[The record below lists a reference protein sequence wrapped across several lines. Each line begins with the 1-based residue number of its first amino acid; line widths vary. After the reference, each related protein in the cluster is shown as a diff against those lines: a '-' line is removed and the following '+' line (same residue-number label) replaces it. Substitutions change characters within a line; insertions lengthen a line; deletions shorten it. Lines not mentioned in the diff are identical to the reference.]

1 MASQRMGVFALASA
15 CLAASL
21 AWNGVPAIASNS
33 QAAPATSTSGDET
46 IGSGTGTDG
55 ESAESST
62 PVPESSPSPS
72 PSPSLSPSPSPGSSP
87 ASTPESPGTPEDPES
102 SQASAESPSES
113 PSPTDSPLTSNDD
126 VDDYIVVVRNEAYID
141 SIKSKAEDLGGE
153 SDKELRGAVDGFTAA
168 LTPLDVNELRADPN
182 VRYIEPDALIE
193 LDSATFRTVKKTTT
207 NNLSSCD
214 DCSSP
219 SLSLGF
225 TLDWFG
231 TQYTNIF
238 INTNGGAV
246 LDDGLGSFRSYRNF
260 DLRTATR
267 PYILPLFTDLNP
279 AANGT
284 VEFGQGTISDGSPK
298 NVFWAEWVDVAEY
311 GNNSA
316 RQEFQMLIIEE
327 PDGATIEFRYV
338 DLTNAGS
345 TTNSVFEVG
354 FADPTDSNNTVRIP
368 DSNGDPS
375 ASELLSG
382 QFGGS
387 TGIWSYGVG
396 DSGSPSP
403 APTPTPTPTPIN
415 SIQPDPP
422 WGLDRIDQR
431 SLPLNSTFSPAGNG
445 SGVTVYVIDT
455 GINTTHTEYASRVVA
470 GYDFVDN
477 DSDPSDCDGHGTHVA
492 GTAVGSTYGV
502 AKAASVSGV
511 RVLNCYGNG
520 YTSDVVAGM
529 NWVRTNHSSGDAVV
543 NMSLGGGGSKSIDD
557 AVAALTS
564 ANITVVVAAGNS
576 NDDAQYYSPARAAT
590 AITVGSTTSTD
601 ARSSFSNYGST
612 VDIFAPG
619 SSILSAWYTSNTAS
633 NTLNGTSMASPHV
646 AGAAA
651 VYLGLNPGSTPAQ
664 VASALTSVS
673 TTDAVTSAGSGSPD
687 RLLYVADFSSG
698 GGSAGGGGGGGGAG
712 GGGGGSPS
720 GGGSS
725 GGDSSDDGDTGG
737 GGLNAVTKIV
747 PSAAGP
753 PGSQI
758 ALAGWGLETTRA
770 VTFNDVNA
778 SFSVVHGGHV
788 NVTVPD
794 LPPGTYVVHAVLAP
808 TVGRA
813 SFWDGFTV
821 HASATPSSDPSPQTP
836 VDVPVPDTPTSE
848 PEASAEFLSFSGKKS
863 ALSKAT
869 RSKLANLVKTYSGQE
884 VDAALIAYTNA
895 KSTKAADRRAKKR
908 ASKIQRYLAK
918 IGFDG
923 DVSASVVSAGS
934 KIQRRGAI
942 VYFAPKAAL
951 RDVDPDAVTS
961 LIVRTKKGKSPT
973 VDGQVRGSQ
982 YLPPG
987 LGSSLTVDRDLGLR
1001 MYRVTFVEPVSAATA
1016 QRVSSALARD
1026 PGIAFSE
1033 IDALV
1038 STMTTASSSSIKG

>member
-1 MASQRMGVFALASA
+1 MASRRMGAVALAAA

-21 AWNGVPAIASNS
+21 AWSGVPAIASNS
-33 QAAPATSTSGDET
+33 QAAPATTTTADET
-46 IGSGTGTDG
+46 LDDEAGTDG
-55 ESAESST
+55 DGAESST

-87 ASTPESPGTPEDPES
+87 DSTPESPDASEDPETS
-102 SQASAESPSES
+102 ETSAESPSES
-113 PSPTDSPLTSNDD
+113 PSPTNSPLTSNDD
-126 VDDYIVVVRNEAYID
+126 VDDYIVVVRNAAYID

-193 LDSATFRTVKKTTT
+193 LHSATFRTVTKTTT
-207 NNLSSCD
+207 SNLSSCD

-238 INTNGGAV
+238 VNTNGGAV

-284 VEFGQGTISDGSPK
+284 VEFGRGTISDGSTK
-298 NVFWAEWVDVAEY
+298 NVFWAEWIDVAEY

-327 PDGATIEFRYV
+327 SDGATIEFRYV

-354 FADPTDSNNTVRIP
+354 YADPTDSNNTVRVP

-382 QFGGS
+382 KSGGS
-387 TGIWSYGVG
+387 TGVWSYSVA

-415 SIQPDPP
+415 TIQPNPP

-431 SLPLNSTFSPAGNG
+431 SLPLDNGFAAAGNG

-455 GINTTHTEYASRVVA
+455 GIRTTHTEYASRVVA

-477 DSDPSDCDGHGTHVA
+477 DSNPSDCDGHGTHVA

-502 AKAASVSGV
+502 AKSANVSGV
-511 RVLNCYGNG
+511 RVLNCYGSG

-576 NDDAQYYSPARAAT
+576 NDDAQYYSPARAST

-633 NTLNGTSMASPHV
+633 NTLSGTSMASPHV

-651 VYLGLNPGSTPAQ
+651 VYLGLNTGSTPAQ
-664 VASALTSVS
+664 VAAALTSVS
-673 TTDAVTSAGSGSPD
+673 TTDAVTSPGSGSPD
-687 RLLYVADFSSG
+687 RLLYVADFSNG
-698 GGSAGGGGGGGGAG
+698 GGSANEGSGGGGGGSGGGGSGGGGSGGGGGGGSGGTPVPEPAPEPTPEPTPEPIASVPSPVPVEPVDIPNPESATGDQVNAITPDQIAIIPPETFGQLPSEALAALQPEQAAALTAAQVSTIKPKSAG
-712 GGGGGSPS
+712 GLQP
-720 GGGSS
+720 
-725 GGDSSDDGDTGG
+725 
-737 GGLNAVTKIV
+737 
-747 PSAAGP
+747 
-753 PGSQI
+753 
-758 ALAGWGLETTRA
+758 ETI
-770 VTFNDVNA
+770 
-778 SFSVVHGGHV
+778 
-788 NVTVPD
+788 
-794 LPPGTYVVHAVLAP
+794 
-808 TVGRA
+808 
-813 SFWDGFTV
+813 
-821 HASATPSSDPSPQTP
+821 
-836 VDVPVPDTPTSE
+836 
-848 PEASAEFLSFSGKKS
+848 
-863 ALSKAT
+863 
-869 RSKLANLVKTYSGQE
+869 
-884 VDAALIAYTNA
+884 AAL
-895 KSTKAADRRAKKR
+895 KPEH
-908 ASKIQRYLAK
+908 
-918 IGFDG
+918 
-923 DVSASVVSAGS
+923 V
-934 KIQRRGAI
+934 
-942 VYFAPKAAL
+942 AAL
-951 RDVDPDAVTS
+951 RPASVARLQPAAIAAMSGEQVSALRPASVRRLVPAQLRRLAPSHVAALQPEHIRAMKPKQFRKLKPAAIAALNPDHIQS
-961 LIVRTKKGKSPT
+961 LAKADLRGLRLRHIRALTGEQLAQMTPRQLRGLKPK
-973 VDGQVRGSQ
+973 QVRALTPEQLSDLTASQ
-982 YLPPG
+982 
-987 LGSSLTVDRDLGLR
+987 RR
-1001 MYRVTFVEPVSAATA
+1001 
-1016 QRVSSALARD
+1016 ALAAR
-1026 PGIAFSE
+1026 A
-1033 IDALV
+1033 
-1038 STMTTASSSSIKG
+1038 

>member
-1 MASQRMGVFALASA
+1 
-15 CLAASL
+15 
-21 AWNGVPAIASNS
+21 
-33 QAAPATSTSGDET
+33 
-46 IGSGTGTDG
+46 
-55 ESAESST
+55 
-62 PVPESSPSPS
+62 
-72 PSPSLSPSPSPGSSP
+72 
-87 ASTPESPGTPEDPES
+87 
-102 SQASAESPSES
+102 
-113 PSPTDSPLTSNDD
+113 
-126 VDDYIVVVRNEAYID
+126 
-141 SIKSKAEDLGGE
+141 
-153 SDKELRGAVDGFTAA
+153 
-168 LTPLDVNELRADPN
+168 
-182 VRYIEPDALIE
+182 
-193 LDSATFRTVKKTTT
+193 
-207 NNLSSCD
+207 
-214 DCSSP
+214 
-219 SLSLGF
+219 
-225 TLDWFG
+225 
-231 TQYTNIF
+231 
-238 INTNGGAV
+238 
-246 LDDGLGSFRSYRNF
+246 
-260 DLRTATR
+260 
-267 PYILPLFTDLNP
+267 
-279 AANGT
+279 
-284 VEFGQGTISDGSPK
+284 
-298 NVFWAEWVDVAEY
+298 
-311 GNNSA
+311 
-316 RQEFQMLIIEE
+316 MLIIEE

-415 SIQPDPP
+415 TIQPDPP

-431 SLPLNSTFSPAGNG
+431 SLPLDSTFTPAGNG

-687 RLLYVADFSSG
+687 RLLYVADFS
-698 GGSAGGGGGGGGAG
+698 
-712 GGGGGSPS
+712 
-720 GGGSS
+720 
-725 GGDSSDDGDTGG
+725 
-737 GGLNAVTKIV
+737 
-747 PSAAGP
+747 
-753 PGSQI
+753 
-758 ALAGWGLETTRA
+758 
-770 VTFNDVNA
+770 
-778 SFSVVHGGHV
+778 
-788 NVTVPD
+788 
-794 LPPGTYVVHAVLAP
+794 
-808 TVGRA
+808 
-813 SFWDGFTV
+813 
-821 HASATPSSDPSPQTP
+821 
-836 VDVPVPDTPTSE
+836 
-848 PEASAEFLSFSGKKS
+848 
-863 ALSKAT
+863 
-869 RSKLANLVKTYSGQE
+869 
-884 VDAALIAYTNA
+884 
-895 KSTKAADRRAKKR
+895 
-908 ASKIQRYLAK
+908 
-918 IGFDG
+918 
-923 DVSASVVSAGS
+923 
-934 KIQRRGAI
+934 
-942 VYFAPKAAL
+942 
-951 RDVDPDAVTS
+951 
-961 LIVRTKKGKSPT
+961 
-973 VDGQVRGSQ
+973 
-982 YLPPG
+982 
-987 LGSSLTVDRDLGLR
+987 
-1001 MYRVTFVEPVSAATA
+1001 
-1016 QRVSSALARD
+1016 
-1026 PGIAFSE
+1026 
-1033 IDALV
+1033 
-1038 STMTTASSSSIKG
+1038 

>member
-1 MASQRMGVFALASA
+1 MRRPRAVAALTALASVSL
-15 CLAASL
+15 LASSL
-21 AWNGVPAIASNS
+21 WS
-33 QAAPATSTSGDET
+33 APIVGALDQPTGQPTSVSTQTPTPEPSAT
-46 IGSGTGTDG
+46 
-55 ESAESST
+55 
-62 PVPESSPSPS
+62 PSPELS
-72 PSPSLSPSPSPGSSP
+72 PAPSPAPSPSLTPSPGDSGSISPDAPDSSP
-87 ASTPESPGTPEDPES
+87 TESPEPSSTTSPLES
-102 SQASAESPSES
+102 ANPTA
-113 PSPTDSPLTSNDD
+113 SPTETTSAQADEG
-126 VDDYIVVVRNEAYID
+126 VADDYIVVVRNGAYID
-141 SIKSKAEDLGGE
+141 SIKEKAQSIGGQT
-153 SDKELRGAVDGFTAA
+153 DKELRGAVDGFTA
-168 LTPLDVNELRADPN
+168 ELSEEEVDQLEADPD
-182 VRYIEPDALIE
+182 VRYIEPDSLID
-193 LDSATFRTVKKTTT
+193 LYSATFRPVTKTTT
-207 NNLSSCD
+207 SNLSSCD

-219 SLSLGF
+219 SMSLGF

-246 LDDGLGSFRSYRNF
+246 LDDGLGSFSRYRSL
-260 DLRTATR
+260 DIRTATR

-284 VEFGQGTISDGSPK
+284 VEFGRGTISDGATK

-327 PDGATIEFRYV
+327 SGGATIEFRYV

-382 QFGGS
+382 KSGGS
-387 TGIWSYGVG
+387 TGVWPYSIA

-431 SLPLNSTFSPAGNG
+431 SLPLNNTYSAAGSG
-445 SGVTVYVIDT
+445 SGVTVYIIDT
-455 GINTTHTEYASRVVA
+455 GIRTTHDEYSSRVVA

-511 RVLNCYGNG
+511 RVLNCSGSG

-557 AVAALTS
+557 AVAALT
-564 ANITVVVAAGNS
+564 AAGITVVVAAGNS
-576 NDDAQYYSPARAAT
+576 NDDAQYYSPARAPT

-612 VDIFAPG
+612 LDIFAPG
-619 SSILSAWYTSNTAS
+619 SSVLSAWYTSNTAS
-633 NTLNGTSMASPHV
+633 NTISGTSMASPHV

-698 GGSAGGGGGGGGAG
+698 GGSAGGGGGGDAG
-712 GGGGGSPS
+712 GGGGG
-720 GGGSS
+720 
-725 GGDSSDDGDTGG
+725 GG
-737 GGLNAVTKIV
+737 GGGDAGGGGDTPVVEPEPAPKPIAAAPTPVPIV
-747 PSAAGP
+747 PVDIPNPELATGDQINAITPDQMAIIP
-753 PGSQI
+753 PEVFGQLPSE
-758 ALAGWGLETTRA
+758 ALAGLKPEQ
-770 VTFNDVNA
+770 
-778 SFSVVHGGHV
+778 
-788 NVTVPD
+788 
-794 LPPGTYVVHAVLAP
+794 
-808 TVGRA
+808 
-813 SFWDGFTV
+813 
-821 HASATPSSDPSPQTP
+821 ASALTVAQVSTIKPKNARGLR
-836 VDVPVPDTPTSE
+836 
-848 PEASAEFLSFSGKKS
+848 PE
-863 ALSKAT
+863 T
-869 RSKLANLVKTYSGQE
+869 I
-884 VDAALIAYTNA
+884 AAL
-895 KSTKAADRRAKKR
+895 KPEH
-908 ASKIQRYLAK
+908 
-918 IGFDG
+918 
-923 DVSASVVSAGS
+923 V
-934 KIQRRGAI
+934 
-942 VYFAPKAAL
+942 AAL
-951 RDVDPDAVTS
+951 RPASVARLQPAAIAAMSAEQVSALRPASVRRLVPAQLRRLAPSHVAALQPEQIRAMKPKQFRKLKPTAISALNPDHIQS
-961 LIVRTKKGKSPT
+961 LAKADLRELRLRHIRALTGEQLAQMALRQLGSLKSK
-973 VDGQVRGSQ
+973 QVRALTPQQLSELTTVQ
-982 YLPPG
+982 RRA
-987 LGSSLTVDRDLGLR
+987 LGF
-1001 MYRVTFVEPVSAATA
+1001 RV
-1016 QRVSSALARD
+1016 
-1026 PGIAFSE
+1026 
-1033 IDALV
+1033 
-1038 STMTTASSSSIKG
+1038 

>member
-1 MASQRMGVFALASA
+1 MASRRMGVVTLASA
-15 CLAASL
+15 CLTASL
-21 AWNGVPAIASNS
+21 AWSGVPAIASS
-33 QAAPATSTSGDET
+33 SPAAPDTSTSGDET
-46 IGSGTGTDG
+46 LGVGAGTDG
-55 ESAESST
+55 ETAQSST

-87 ASTPESPGTPEDPES
+87 ASTP
-102 SQASAESPSES
+102 ESPSES

-168 LTPLDVNELRADPN
+168 LTPLDVNELRSDPN

-193 LDSATFRTVKKTTT
+193 LDSATFRTVTKTTT
-207 NNLSSCD
+207 SNLSSCD

-219 SLSLGF
+219 SLPLGF

-238 INTNGGAV
+238 VNTNGGAV
-246 LDDGLGSFRSYRNF
+246 LDDGRGSFRSYRNF

-284 VEFGQGTISDGSPK
+284 VEFGRGTISDGSIK
-298 NVFWAEWVDVAEY
+298 NVFWAEWIDVAEY
-311 GNNSA
+311 GNNAA

-327 PDGATIEFRYV
+327 SDGATIEFRYV

-382 QFGGS
+382 KSGGS
-387 TGIWSYGVG
+387 TGLWSYSVA

-415 SIQPDPP
+415 TIQPDAP

-431 SLPLNSTFSPAGNG
+431 SLPLDSTFTPAGDG

-455 GINTTHTEYASRVVA
+455 GIRTTHTEYASRVVA

-651 VYLGLNPGSTPAQ
+651 VYLGLNTGSTPAQ

-698 GGSAGGGGGGGGAG
+698 GGSAGGGGGGGSGGGGGAG
-712 GGGGGSPS
+712 GGGGGGSS

-725 GGDSSDDGDTGG
+725 DDGDAGG
-737 GGLNAVTKIV
+737 GGLNAVTTIV
-747 PSAAGP
+747 PSAFGP

-770 VTFNDVNA
+770 VTFNDVDA
-778 SFSVVHGGHV
+778 SFSVVHAGHV

-821 HASATPSSDPSPQTP
+821 HASAAPSSDPSPQTP
-836 VDVPVPDTPTSE
+836 VDVPATDTPTSE
-848 PEASAEFLSFSGKKS
+848 PETSAEFLNFSGKKS

-869 RSKLANLVKTYSGQE
+869 RSKLAKLAKTYSGQE
-884 VDAALIAYTNA
+884 VGAAIIAYTNA

-908 ASKIQRYLAK
+908 ASNIQRYLAK
-918 IGFDG
+918 IGFGG
-923 DVSASVVSAGS
+923 DVSASMVSAGS

-942 VYFAPKAAL
+942 VYFAPKTAMRVA
-951 RDVDPDAVTS
+951 DPDTVTS
-961 LIVRTKKGKSPT
+961 LIVRTKRGKSPT
-973 VDGQVRGSQ
+973 VNGQVRGSQ

-1001 MYRVTFVEPVSAATA
+1001 MYRVTFDEPVSAATA

-1026 PGIAFSE
+1026 PAIAFSE
-1033 IDALV
+1033 LDALV

>member
-1 MASQRMGVFALASA
+1 MASRRMGAVALASA
-15 CLAASL
+15 CLAGSL
-21 AWNGVPAIASNS
+21 AWSGVPAIASNS
-33 QAAPATSTSGDET
+33 QAAPATTTTANETPGDEA
-46 IGSGTGTDG
+46 GTDG
-55 ESAESST
+55 DGAESST

-72 PSPSLSPSPSPGSSP
+72 PSPSLSPSPSPGSSH
-87 ASTPESPGTPEDPES
+87 ASTPESPDASEDPETS
-102 SQASAESPSES
+102 ETSAESPSES
-113 PSPTDSPLTSNDD
+113 PSPTDSPPTSNDD
-126 VDDYIVVVRNEAYID
+126 VGDYIVVVRNAAYID

-193 LDSATFRTVKKTTT
+193 LHSATFRTVTKTTT
-207 NNLSSCD
+207 SNLSSCD

-238 INTNGGAV
+238 VNTNGGAV

-284 VEFGQGTISDGSPK
+284 VEFGRGTISDGSTK
-298 NVFWAEWVDVAEY
+298 NVFWAEWIDVAEY

-327 PDGATIEFRYV
+327 SDGATIEFRYV

-354 FADPTDSNNTVRIP
+354 FADPTDSNNTVRVP

-382 QFGGS
+382 KSGGS
-387 TGIWSYGVG
+387 TGVWSYSVA

-415 SIQPDPP
+415 TVQPSPP
-422 WGLDRIDQR
+422 WGLDRVDQR
-431 SLPLNSTFSPAGNG
+431 SLPLDSGFAAAGNG

-455 GINTTHTEYASRVVA
+455 GIRTTHTEYASRVVA

-477 DSDPSDCDGHGTHVA
+477 DSNPSDCDGHGTHVA

-502 AKAASVSGV
+502 AKSANVSGV
-511 RVLNCYGNG
+511 RVLNCYGSG

-576 NDDAQYYSPARAAT
+576 NDDAQYYSPARAST

-633 NTLNGTSMASPHV
+633 NTLSGTSMASPHV

-651 VYLGLNPGSTPAQ
+651 VYLGLNTGSTPAQ
-664 VASALTSVS
+664 VAAALTSVS
-673 TTDAVTSAGSGSPD
+673 TTDAVTSPGSGSPD

-698 GGSAGGGGGGGGAG
+698 GGSAGGGGGSG
-712 GGGGGSPS
+712 GGGGGSGGG
-720 GGGSS
+720 GGGS
-725 GGDSSDDGDTGG
+725 DGG
-737 GGLNAVTKIV
+737 GGGGSAPVPEPAPEPTPEPTPEPIASV
-747 PSAAGP
+747 PS
-753 PGSQI
+753 
-758 ALAGWGLETTRA
+758 
-770 VTFNDVNA
+770 
-778 SFSVVHGGHV
+778 
-788 NVTVPD
+788 
-794 LPPGTYVVHAVLAP
+794 
-808 TVGRA
+808 
-813 SFWDGFTV
+813 
-821 HASATPSSDPSPQTP
+821 
-836 VDVPVPDTPTSE
+836 PVP
-848 PEASAEFLSFSGKKS
+848 
-863 ALSKAT
+863 
-869 RSKLANLVKTYSGQE
+869 
-884 VDAALIAYTNA
+884 
-895 KSTKAADRRAKKR
+895 
-908 ASKIQRYLAK
+908 
-918 IGFDG
+918 
-923 DVSASVVSAGS
+923 
-934 KIQRRGAI
+934 
-942 VYFAPKAAL
+942 
-951 RDVDPDAVTS
+951 
-961 LIVRTKKGKSPT
+961 
-973 VDGQVRGSQ
+973 
-982 YLPPG
+982 
-987 LGSSLTVDRDLGLR
+987 
-1001 MYRVTFVEPVSAATA
+1001 VEPVDIPNPESATGDQVNAITPDQMAIIPPETFGQLPSEALAALQPEQAAALTVA
-1016 QRVSSALARD
+1016 QVSQIKPENARGLRPEAIAAMTGEQVRALLPGSLARLAPAAIAAMTGEQMSALRPASVRRLVPAQLRRLAPSHVAALQPEHIRALKPKQFRKLKPAAIAALNPEHIQSLAKAD
-1026 PGIAFSE
+1026 LRGLRLRHIRALTGEQLAQMVLRQLRSLKPKQVRALTPEQLGELTAPQRRALGIRA
-1033 IDALV
+1033 
-1038 STMTTASSSSIKG
+1038 

>member
-1 MASQRMGVFALASA
+1 
-15 CLAASL
+15 
-21 AWNGVPAIASNS
+21 
-33 QAAPATSTSGDET
+33 
-46 IGSGTGTDG
+46 
-55 ESAESST
+55 
-62 PVPESSPSPS
+62 
-72 PSPSLSPSPSPGSSP
+72 
-87 ASTPESPGTPEDPES
+87 
-102 SQASAESPSES
+102 
-113 PSPTDSPLTSNDD
+113 
-126 VDDYIVVVRNEAYID
+126 
-141 SIKSKAEDLGGE
+141 
-153 SDKELRGAVDGFTAA
+153 
-168 LTPLDVNELRADPN
+168 
-182 VRYIEPDALIE
+182 
-193 LDSATFRTVKKTTT
+193 
-207 NNLSSCD
+207 
-214 DCSSP
+214 
-219 SLSLGF
+219 LSLGF

-238 INTNGGAV
+238 VNANGGAV

-284 VEFGQGTISDGSPK
+284 VEFGRGTISDGSTK
-298 NVFWAEWVDVAEY
+298 NVFWAEWIDVAEY

-316 RQEFQMLIIEE
+316 RQEFQMLIIEQS
-327 PDGATIEFRYV
+327 DGATIEFRYV

-382 QFGGS
+382 KSGGS
-387 TGIWSYGVG
+387 TGVWSYSVA

-415 SIQPDPP
+415 TIQPDPP

-431 SLPLNSTFSPAGNG
+431 SLPLDSTFTPAGTG

-455 GINTTHTEYASRVVA
+455 GIRTTHTEYASRVVA

-492 GTAVGSTYGV
+492 GTAVGSTYGA

-511 RVLNCYGNG
+511 RVLNCSGNG

-576 NDDAQYYSPARAAT
+576 NDDAQYYSPARAPT

-619 SSILSAWYTSNTAS
+619 SSVLSAWHTSNTAS

-651 VYLGLNPGSTPAQ
+651 VYLGLNTGATPAQ

-698 GGSAGGGGGGGGAG
+698 GGSAGGGGGAGGAGGGSGGGGGAGGAGGGSGGGGGAG
-712 GGGGGSPS
+712 GGSGGGGGAGGGS
-720 GGGSS
+720 
-725 GGDSSDDGDTGG
+725 GG
-737 GGLNAVTKIV
+737 GGGGGAPVVEPEPVPKPIAAAPTPGPVTPVV
-747 PSAAGP
+747 PVDIP
-753 PGSQI
+753 NPGSATGDQI
-758 ALAGWGLETTRA
+758 NAITPDQVAVIPPEVFGQLPSEALAGLKPEQASALTAAQVSTIKPKNARGLQPETIAALKPEHITALRP
-770 VTFNDVNA
+770 A
-778 SFSVVHGGHV
+778 SVARLQPAAIAALSGEQVSALRPASVRRL
-788 NVTVPD
+788 VPAQ
-794 LPPGTYVVHAVLAP
+794 LRRLAP
-808 TVGRA
+808 SHT
-813 SFWDGFTV
+813 
-821 HASATPSSDPSPQTP
+821 
-836 VDVPVPDTPTSE
+836 
-848 PEASAEFLSFSGKKS
+848 S
-863 ALSKAT
+863 ALQPEHIRAMKPKQFQ
-869 RSKLANLVKTYSGQE
+869 KLKPAAI
-884 VDAALIAYTNA
+884 AALNPDHIQSLA
-895 KSTKAADRRAKKR
+895 KADLRGLRLRHIRALTEEQLAQMALRQLRSLKPKQVRALSPEQLSELTASQRRALGVR
-908 ASKIQRYLAK
+908 A
-918 IGFDG
+918 
-923 DVSASVVSAGS
+923 
-934 KIQRRGAI
+934 
-942 VYFAPKAAL
+942 
-951 RDVDPDAVTS
+951 
-961 LIVRTKKGKSPT
+961 
-973 VDGQVRGSQ
+973 
-982 YLPPG
+982 
-987 LGSSLTVDRDLGLR
+987 
-1001 MYRVTFVEPVSAATA
+1001 
-1016 QRVSSALARD
+1016 
-1026 PGIAFSE
+1026 
-1033 IDALV
+1033 
-1038 STMTTASSSSIKG
+1038 

>member
-1 MASQRMGVFALASA
+1 MASRRMGAVALASA
-15 CLAASL
+15 CLAGSL
-21 AWNGVPAIASNS
+21 ALSDVPAIATSS
-33 QAAPATSTSGDET
+33 QAAPATSATADETLGDEA
-46 IGSGTGTDG
+46 GTDG
-55 ESAESST
+55 DGADSST
-62 PVPESSPSPS
+62 PAPQSSPSPS

-87 ASTPESPGTPEDPES
+87 GSSPESPDATED
-102 SQASAESPSES
+102 AETSETSDDSPSES
-113 PSPTDSPLTSNDD
+113 PSPTDSPPTSDD
-126 VDDYIVVVRNEAYID
+126 VDDYIVVVRNAAYID

-193 LDSATFRTVKKTTT
+193 LHSATFRTVTKTTT
-207 NNLSSCD
+207 SNLSSCD

-238 INTNGGAV
+238 VNANGGAV

-284 VEFGQGTISDGSPK
+284 VEFGRGTISDGSTK
-298 NVFWAEWVDVAEY
+298 NVFWAEWIDVAEY

-316 RQEFQMLIIEE
+316 RQEFQMLIIEQS
-327 PDGATIEFRYV
+327 DGATIEFRYV

-382 QFGGS
+382 KSGGS
-387 TGIWSYGVG
+387 TGVWSYSVA

-415 SIQPDPP
+415 NIQPDPP

-431 SLPLNSTFSPAGNG
+431 SLPLDSTFTPAGTG

-455 GINTTHTEYASRVVA
+455 GIRTTHTEYASRVVA

-492 GTAVGSTYGV
+492 GTAVGSTYGA

-511 RVLNCYGNG
+511 RVLNCSGNG

-576 NDDAQYYSPARAAT
+576 NDDAQYYSPARAPT

-619 SSILSAWYTSNTAS
+619 SSVLSAWHTSNTAS

-651 VYLGLNPGSTPAQ
+651 VYLGLNTGATPAQ

-698 GGSAGGGGGGGGAG
+698 GGSAGGGGGAGGAGGGSGGGGGAG
-712 GGGGGSPS
+712 GGS
-720 GGGSS
+720 GGG
-725 GGDSSDDGDTGG
+725 GGAGG
-737 GGLNAVTKIV
+737 GAPVVEPEPVPKPIAAAPTPGPVTPVV
-747 PSAAGP
+747 PVDIP
-753 PGSQI
+753 NPGSATGDQI
-758 ALAGWGLETTRA
+758 NAITPDQVAVIPPEVFGQLPSEALAGLKPEQASALTAAQVSTIKPKNARGLQPETIAALKPEHITALRP
-770 VTFNDVNA
+770 A
-778 SFSVVHGGHV
+778 SVARLQPAAIAALSGEQVSALRPASVRRL
-788 NVTVPD
+788 VPAQ
-794 LPPGTYVVHAVLAP
+794 LRRLAP
-808 TVGRA
+808 SHT
-813 SFWDGFTV
+813 
-821 HASATPSSDPSPQTP
+821 
-836 VDVPVPDTPTSE
+836 
-848 PEASAEFLSFSGKKS
+848 S
-863 ALSKAT
+863 ALQPEHIRAMKPKQFQ
-869 RSKLANLVKTYSGQE
+869 KLKPAAI
-884 VDAALIAYTNA
+884 AALNPDHIQSLA
-895 KSTKAADRRAKKR
+895 KADLRGLRLRHIRALTEEQLAQMALGQLRSLKPKQVRALSPEQLSELTASQRRALGVR
-908 ASKIQRYLAK
+908 A
-918 IGFDG
+918 
-923 DVSASVVSAGS
+923 
-934 KIQRRGAI
+934 
-942 VYFAPKAAL
+942 
-951 RDVDPDAVTS
+951 
-961 LIVRTKKGKSPT
+961 
-973 VDGQVRGSQ
+973 
-982 YLPPG
+982 
-987 LGSSLTVDRDLGLR
+987 
-1001 MYRVTFVEPVSAATA
+1001 
-1016 QRVSSALARD
+1016 
-1026 PGIAFSE
+1026 
-1033 IDALV
+1033 
-1038 STMTTASSSSIKG
+1038 

>member
-1 MASQRMGVFALASA
+1 
-15 CLAASL
+15 
-21 AWNGVPAIASNS
+21 
-33 QAAPATSTSGDET
+33 
-46 IGSGTGTDG
+46 
-55 ESAESST
+55 
-62 PVPESSPSPS
+62 
-72 PSPSLSPSPSPGSSP
+72 
-87 ASTPESPGTPEDPES
+87 
-102 SQASAESPSES
+102 
-113 PSPTDSPLTSNDD
+113 
-126 VDDYIVVVRNEAYID
+126 VRNAAYID

-168 LTPLDVNELRADPN
+168 LTPLDVNELRSDPN

-193 LDSATFRTVKKTTT
+193 LDSATFRTVTKTTT
-207 NNLSSCD
+207 SNLSSCD

-238 INTNGGAV
+238 VNTNGGAV

-279 AANGT
+279 SANGT
-284 VEFGQGTISDGSPK
+284 VEFGRGTISDGSTK
-298 NVFWAEWVDVAEY
+298 NVFWAEWIDVAEY

-327 PDGATIEFRYV
+327 SDGATIEFRYV

-382 QFGGS
+382 KSGGS
-387 TGIWSYGVG
+387 TGIWSYSVA

-415 SIQPDPP
+415 TIQPNPP

-431 SLPLNSTFSPAGNG
+431 SLPLDSSFTPAGNG
-445 SGVTVYVIDT
+445 AGVTVYVIDT
-455 GINTTHTEYASRVVA
+455 GIRTTHTEYASRVVA

-576 NDDAQYYSPARAAT
+576 NDDAQYYSPARAST

-698 GGSAGGGGGGGGAG
+698 GGSAGGGGGGDAG
-712 GGGGGSPS
+712 GGGGG
-720 GGGSS
+720 
-725 GGDSSDDGDTGG
+725 GG
-737 GGLNAVTKIV
+737 GGGDAGGGGGGGGGDTPVVEPEPAPTPIVAAPTPVPVVPVEIPNPESATGDQINAITPDQMAIIPPEVFGQL
-747 PSAAGP
+747 PSE
-753 PGSQI
+753 
-758 ALAGWGLETTRA
+758 ALAGLKPEQ
-770 VTFNDVNA
+770 
-778 SFSVVHGGHV
+778 
-788 NVTVPD
+788 
-794 LPPGTYVVHAVLAP
+794 
-808 TVGRA
+808 
-813 SFWDGFTV
+813 
-821 HASATPSSDPSPQTP
+821 ASALTAAQVSTIKPKNARGLQ
-836 VDVPVPDTPTSE
+836 
-848 PEASAEFLSFSGKKS
+848 PE
-863 ALSKAT
+863 T
-869 RSKLANLVKTYSGQE
+869 I
-884 VDAALIAYTNA
+884 AAL
-895 KSTKAADRRAKKR
+895 KPEH
-908 ASKIQRYLAK
+908 
-918 IGFDG
+918 
-923 DVSASVVSAGS
+923 V
-934 KIQRRGAI
+934 
-942 VYFAPKAAL
+942 AAL
-951 RDVDPDAVTS
+951 RPASVARLQPAAIAAMSGEQVSALRPASVRRLVPAQLRRLAPSHVAALQPEHIRAMKPKQFRKLKPAAIAALNPDHIQS
-961 LIVRTKKGKSPT
+961 LAKADLRGLRLRHIRALTGEQLAQMATRQLRGLKPK
-973 VDGQVRGSQ
+973 QVRALTPQQLSELTAPQ
-982 YLPPG
+982 RRA
-987 LGSSLTVDRDLGLR
+987 LGVR
-1001 MYRVTFVEPVSAATA
+1001 A
-1016 QRVSSALARD
+1016 
-1026 PGIAFSE
+1026 
-1033 IDALV
+1033 
-1038 STMTTASSSSIKG
+1038 

>member
-1 MASQRMGVFALASA
+1 MASRRMGAVALASA
-15 CLAASL
+15 CLAGSL
-21 AWNGVPAIASNS
+21 ALSDVPAIATSS
-33 QAAPATSTSGDET
+33 QAAPATSATADETLGDEA
-46 IGSGTGTDG
+46 GTDG
-55 ESAESST
+55 DGADSST
-62 PVPESSPSPS
+62 PAPQSSPSPS

-87 ASTPESPGTPEDPES
+87 GSSPESPDATED
-102 SQASAESPSES
+102 AETSETSDDSPSES
-113 PSPTDSPLTSNDD
+113 PSPTDSPPTSDD
-126 VDDYIVVVRNEAYID
+126 VDDYIVVVRNAAYID

-193 LDSATFRTVKKTTT
+193 LHSATFRTVTKTTT
-207 NNLSSCD
+207 SNLSSCD

-238 INTNGGAV
+238 VNANGGAV

-284 VEFGQGTISDGSPK
+284 VEFGRGTISDGSTK
-298 NVFWAEWVDVAEY
+298 NVFWAEWIDVAEY

-316 RQEFQMLIIEE
+316 RQEFQMLIIEQS
-327 PDGATIEFRYV
+327 DGATIEFRYV

-382 QFGGS
+382 KSGGS
-387 TGIWSYGVG
+387 TGVWSYSVA

-415 SIQPDPP
+415 TIQPDPP

-431 SLPLNSTFSPAGNG
+431 SLPLDSTFTPAGTG

-455 GINTTHTEYASRVVA
+455 GIRTTHTEYASRVVA

-492 GTAVGSTYGV
+492 GTAVGSTYGA

-511 RVLNCYGNG
+511 RVLNCSGNG

-576 NDDAQYYSPARAAT
+576 NDDAQYYSPARAPT

-619 SSILSAWYTSNTAS
+619 SSVLSAWHTSNTAS

-651 VYLGLNPGSTPAQ
+651 VYLGLNTGATPAQ

-698 GGSAGGGGGGGGAG
+698 GGSAGGGGGAGGAGGGSGGGGGAG
-712 GGGGGSPS
+712 GGS
-720 GGGSS
+720 GGG
-725 GGDSSDDGDTGG
+725 GG
-737 GGLNAVTKIV
+737 GAPVVEPEPVPKPIAAAPTPGPVTPVV
-747 PSAAGP
+747 PVDIP
-753 PGSQI
+753 NPGSATGDQI
-758 ALAGWGLETTRA
+758 NAITPDQVAVIPPEVFGQLPSEALAGLKPEQASALTAAQVSTIKPKNARGLQPETIAALKPEHITALRP
-770 VTFNDVNA
+770 A
-778 SFSVVHGGHV
+778 SVARLQPAAIAALSGEQVSALRPASVRRL
-788 NVTVPD
+788 VPAQ
-794 LPPGTYVVHAVLAP
+794 LRRLAP
-808 TVGRA
+808 SHT
-813 SFWDGFTV
+813 
-821 HASATPSSDPSPQTP
+821 
-836 VDVPVPDTPTSE
+836 
-848 PEASAEFLSFSGKKS
+848 S
-863 ALSKAT
+863 ALQPEHIRAMKPKQFQ
-869 RSKLANLVKTYSGQE
+869 KLKPAAI
-884 VDAALIAYTNA
+884 AALNPDHIQSLA
-895 KSTKAADRRAKKR
+895 KADLRGLRLRHIRALTEEQLAQMALRQLRSLKPKQVRALSPEQLSELTASQRRALGVR
-908 ASKIQRYLAK
+908 A
-918 IGFDG
+918 
-923 DVSASVVSAGS
+923 
-934 KIQRRGAI
+934 
-942 VYFAPKAAL
+942 
-951 RDVDPDAVTS
+951 
-961 LIVRTKKGKSPT
+961 
-973 VDGQVRGSQ
+973 
-982 YLPPG
+982 
-987 LGSSLTVDRDLGLR
+987 
-1001 MYRVTFVEPVSAATA
+1001 
-1016 QRVSSALARD
+1016 
-1026 PGIAFSE
+1026 
-1033 IDALV
+1033 
-1038 STMTTASSSSIKG
+1038 

>member
-1 MASQRMGVFALASA
+1 MASRRMGAVALASA
-15 CLAASL
+15 CLAGSL
-21 AWNGVPAIASNS
+21 ALSDVPAIATSS
-33 QAAPATSTSGDET
+33 QAAPATSATADETLGDEA
-46 IGSGTGTDG
+46 GTDG
-55 ESAESST
+55 DGADSST
-62 PVPESSPSPS
+62 PAPQSSPSPS

-87 ASTPESPGTPEDPES
+87 GSSPESPDATED
-102 SQASAESPSES
+102 AETSETSDDSPSES
-113 PSPTDSPLTSNDD
+113 PSPTDSPPTSDD
-126 VDDYIVVVRNEAYID
+126 VDDYIVVVRNAAYID

-193 LDSATFRTVKKTTT
+193 LHSATFRTVTKTTT
-207 NNLSSCD
+207 SNLSSCD

-238 INTNGGAV
+238 VNANGGAV

-284 VEFGQGTISDGSPK
+284 VEFGRGTISDGSTK
-298 NVFWAEWVDVAEY
+298 NVFWAEWIDIAEY

-316 RQEFQMLIIEE
+316 RQEFQMLIIEQS
-327 PDGATIEFRYV
+327 DGATIEFRYV

-382 QFGGS
+382 KSGGS
-387 TGIWSYGVG
+387 TGVWSYSVA

-415 SIQPDPP
+415 TIQPDPP

-431 SLPLNSTFSPAGNG
+431 SLPLDSTFTPAGTG

-455 GINTTHTEYASRVVA
+455 GIRTTHTEYASRVVA

-492 GTAVGSTYGV
+492 GTAVGSTYGA

-511 RVLNCYGNG
+511 RVLNCSGNG

-564 ANITVVVAAGNS
+564 AGITVVVAAGNS
-576 NDDAQYYSPARAAT
+576 NDDAQYYSPARAPT

-619 SSILSAWYTSNTAS
+619 SSVLSAWHTSNTAS

-651 VYLGLNPGSTPAQ
+651 VYLGLNTGATPAQ

-698 GGSAGGGGGGGGAG
+698 GGSAGGGGGAGGAGGGSGGGGGAG
-712 GGGGGSPS
+712 GGAPVVEPEPVPKPIAAAPTPGP
-720 GGGSS
+720 
-725 GGDSSDDGDTGG
+725 
-737 GGLNAVTKIV
+737 VTPVV
-747 PSAAGP
+747 PVDIP
-753 PGSQI
+753 NPGSATGDQI
-758 ALAGWGLETTRA
+758 NAITPDQVAVIPPEVFGQLPSEALAGLKPEQASALTAAQVSTIKPKNARGLQPETIAALKPEHITALRP
-770 VTFNDVNA
+770 A
-778 SFSVVHGGHV
+778 SVARLQPAAIAALSGEQVSALRPASVRRL
-788 NVTVPD
+788 VPAQ
-794 LPPGTYVVHAVLAP
+794 LRRLAP
-808 TVGRA
+808 SHT
-813 SFWDGFTV
+813 
-821 HASATPSSDPSPQTP
+821 
-836 VDVPVPDTPTSE
+836 
-848 PEASAEFLSFSGKKS
+848 S
-863 ALSKAT
+863 ALQPEHIRAMKPKQFQ
-869 RSKLANLVKTYSGQE
+869 KLKPAAI
-884 VDAALIAYTNA
+884 AALNPDHIQSLA
-895 KSTKAADRRAKKR
+895 KADLRGLRLRHIRALTEEQLAQMALRQLRSLKPKQVRALSPEQLSELTASQRRALGVR
-908 ASKIQRYLAK
+908 A
-918 IGFDG
+918 
-923 DVSASVVSAGS
+923 
-934 KIQRRGAI
+934 
-942 VYFAPKAAL
+942 
-951 RDVDPDAVTS
+951 
-961 LIVRTKKGKSPT
+961 
-973 VDGQVRGSQ
+973 
-982 YLPPG
+982 
-987 LGSSLTVDRDLGLR
+987 
-1001 MYRVTFVEPVSAATA
+1001 
-1016 QRVSSALARD
+1016 
-1026 PGIAFSE
+1026 
-1033 IDALV
+1033 
-1038 STMTTASSSSIKG
+1038 

>member
-1 MASQRMGVFALASA
+1 MASRRMGAVALASA
-15 CLAASL
+15 CLAGSL
-21 AWNGVPAIASNS
+21 ALSDVPAIATNS
-33 QAAPATSTSGDET
+33 QAAPATSATADETLGDEA
-46 IGSGTGTDG
+46 GTDG
-55 ESAESST
+55 DGADSST
-62 PVPESSPSPS
+62 PAPQSSPSPS

-87 ASTPESPGTPEDPES
+87 GSSPESPDATED
-102 SQASAESPSES
+102 AETSETSDDSPSES
-113 PSPTDSPLTSNDD
+113 PSPTDSPPTSDD
-126 VDDYIVVVRNEAYID
+126 VDDYIVVVRNAAYID

-193 LDSATFRTVKKTTT
+193 LHSATFRTVTKTTT
-207 NNLSSCD
+207 SNLSSCD

-238 INTNGGAV
+238 VNANGGAV

-284 VEFGQGTISDGSPK
+284 VEFGRGTISDGSTK
-298 NVFWAEWVDVAEY
+298 NVFWAEWIDVAEY

-316 RQEFQMLIIEE
+316 RQEFQMLIIEQS
-327 PDGATIEFRYV
+327 DGATIEFRYV

-382 QFGGS
+382 KSGGS
-387 TGIWSYGVG
+387 TGVWSYSVA

-415 SIQPDPP
+415 TIQPDPP

-431 SLPLNSTFSPAGNG
+431 SLPLDSTFTPAGTG

-455 GINTTHTEYASRVVA
+455 GIRTTHTEYASRVVA

-492 GTAVGSTYGV
+492 GTAVGSTYGA

-511 RVLNCYGNG
+511 RVLNCSGNG

-576 NDDAQYYSPARAAT
+576 NDDAQYYSPARAPT

-619 SSILSAWYTSNTAS
+619 SSVLSAWHTSNTAS

-651 VYLGLNPGSTPAQ
+651 VYLGLNTGATPAQ

-698 GGSAGGGGGGGGAG
+698 GGSAGGGGGAGGAGGGSGGGGGAG
-712 GGGGGSPS
+712 GGS
-720 GGGSS
+720 GGG
-725 GGDSSDDGDTGG
+725 GGAGG
-737 GGLNAVTKIV
+737 GAPVVEPEPVPKPIAAAPTPGPVTPVV
-747 PSAAGP
+747 PVDIP
-753 PGSQI
+753 NPGSATGDQI
-758 ALAGWGLETTRA
+758 NAITPDQVAVIPPEVFGQLPSEALAGLKPEQASALTAAQVSTIKPKNARGLQPETIAALKPEHITALRP
-770 VTFNDVNA
+770 A
-778 SFSVVHGGHV
+778 SVARLQPAAIAALSGEQVSALRPASVRRL
-788 NVTVPD
+788 VPAQ
-794 LPPGTYVVHAVLAP
+794 LRRLAP
-808 TVGRA
+808 SHT
-813 SFWDGFTV
+813 
-821 HASATPSSDPSPQTP
+821 
-836 VDVPVPDTPTSE
+836 
-848 PEASAEFLSFSGKKS
+848 S
-863 ALSKAT
+863 ALQPEHIRAMKPKQFQ
-869 RSKLANLVKTYSGQE
+869 KLKPAAI
-884 VDAALIAYTNA
+884 AALNPDHIQSLA
-895 KSTKAADRRAKKR
+895 KADLRGLRLRHIRALTEEQLAQMALRQLRSLKPKQVRALSPEQLSELTASQRRALGVR
-908 ASKIQRYLAK
+908 A
-918 IGFDG
+918 
-923 DVSASVVSAGS
+923 
-934 KIQRRGAI
+934 
-942 VYFAPKAAL
+942 
-951 RDVDPDAVTS
+951 
-961 LIVRTKKGKSPT
+961 
-973 VDGQVRGSQ
+973 
-982 YLPPG
+982 
-987 LGSSLTVDRDLGLR
+987 
-1001 MYRVTFVEPVSAATA
+1001 
-1016 QRVSSALARD
+1016 
-1026 PGIAFSE
+1026 
-1033 IDALV
+1033 
-1038 STMTTASSSSIKG
+1038 

>member
-1 MASQRMGVFALASA
+1 VGRPRALAGLVAAASVSLLASA
-15 CLAASL
+15 LWGPTVAVAVDQPSDQTAAATES
-21 AWNGVPAIASNS
+21 PAPEPS
-33 QAAPATSTSGDET
+33 AT
-46 IGSGTGTDG
+46 
-55 ESAESST
+55 
-62 PVPESSPSPS
+62 PSPDLS
-72 PSPSLSPSPSPGSSP
+72 PTPSPAPSPSLTPSPGDSGSTTPDSSPTESPADPSASPTISPTEPPSPS
-87 ASTPESPGTPEDPES
+87 A
-102 SQASAESPSES
+102 SPSA
-113 PSPTDSPLTSNDD
+113 SPTTQADD
-126 VDDYIVVVRNEAYID
+126 GSVDDYIVVVRNAAYID
-141 SIKSKAEDLGGE
+141 SIKEKAQSIGGQT
-153 SDKELRGAVDGFTAA
+153 DKELRGAVDGFTAE
-168 LTPLDVNELRADPN
+168 LTEQDVDELEADPN
-182 VRYIEPDALIE
+182 VRYIEA
-193 LDSATFRTVKKTTT
+193 DSIVSLTAATFRTVTKTTT
-207 NNLSSCD
+207 SNLSSCD

-219 SLSLGF
+219 SMSLGF

-246 LDDGLGSFRSYRNF
+246 LDDGRGSFRSYRNF

-298 NVFWAEWVDVAEY
+298 NVFWAEWIDVAEY

-327 PDGATIEFRYV
+327 SDGATIEFRYV

-382 QFGGS
+382 KSGGS
-387 TGIWSYGVG
+387 TGVWSYSVA

-431 SLPLNSTFSPAGNG
+431 SLPLNSTFTPAGNG

-455 GINTTHTEYASRVVA
+455 GIRTTHTEYASRVVA

-511 RVLNCYGNG
+511 RVLNCYGYG

-633 NTLNGTSMASPHV
+633 NTLDGTSMASPHV

-651 VYLGLNPGSTPAQ
+651 VYLGLNPGSTPTE
-664 VASALTSVS
+664 VATALTSVS
-673 TTDAVTSAGSGSPD
+673 TTDAVTNSGNGSPD

-698 GGSAGGGGGGGGAG
+698 GGSAGGGGGGGAGGGGGGAG
-712 GGGGGSPS
+712 GGGGGA
-720 GGGSS
+720 GG
-725 GGDSSDDGDTGG
+725 GGDSPVVEPEPAPKPIAAAPPPVPVDIPNPESVTGDQI
-737 GGLNAVTKIV
+737 NAITPDQLAIIPPEVFGQL
-747 PSAAGP
+747 PSE
-753 PGSQI
+753 
-758 ALAGWGLETTRA
+758 ALAGLTPEQ
-770 VTFNDVNA
+770 
-778 SFSVVHGGHV
+778 
-788 NVTVPD
+788 
-794 LPPGTYVVHAVLAP
+794 
-808 TVGRA
+808 
-813 SFWDGFTV
+813 
-821 HASATPSSDPSPQTP
+821 ASALTVAQVSTIKPKNARGLQ
-836 VDVPVPDTPTSE
+836 
-848 PEASAEFLSFSGKKS
+848 PE
-863 ALSKAT
+863 T
-869 RSKLANLVKTYSGQE
+869 I
-884 VDAALIAYTNA
+884 AAL
-895 KSTKAADRRAKKR
+895 KP
-908 ASKIQRYLAK
+908 
-918 IGFDG
+918 
-923 DVSASVVSAGS
+923 VHV
-934 KIQRRGAI
+934 
-942 VYFAPKAAL
+942 AAL
-951 RDVDPDAVTS
+951 RPASVARLQPAVIAVMSGEQVSALRPASVRRLVPAQLRRLAPSHVAALQPEQIRAMKPKQFRKLKPAAISALNPDHIQS
-961 LIVRTKKGKSPT
+961 LAKADLRELRLRHIRALTGEQLAKMAPR
-973 VDGQVRGSQ
+973 Q
-982 YLPPG
+982 
-987 LGSSLTVDRDLGLR
+987 LGSLKSKQARALTPQQLRELTTVQRRALGF
-1001 MYRVTFVEPVSAATA
+1001 RV
-1016 QRVSSALARD
+1016 
-1026 PGIAFSE
+1026 
-1033 IDALV
+1033 
-1038 STMTTASSSSIKG
+1038 

>member
-1 MASQRMGVFALASA
+1 MASQRMGVFALALA

-21 AWNGVPAIASNS
+21 AWNGVPALAVGS
-33 QAAPATSTSGDET
+33 QTTPATSTSGDET
-46 IGSGTGTDG
+46 TGAWTGTDG

-193 LDSATFRTVKKTTT
+193 LDSATFRTVTKTTT

-238 INTNGGAV
+238 LNTNGGAV

-284 VEFGQGTISDGSPK
+284 VEFGQGTISDGSTK
-298 NVFWAEWVDVAEY
+298 NVFWAEWIDVAEY

-327 PDGATIEFRYV
+327 SDGATIEFRYV

-354 FADPTDSNNTVRIP
+354 FSDPTDSNNTVRIP

-382 QFGGS
+382 KSGGS
-387 TGIWSYGVG
+387 TGVWAYSVA

-415 SIQPDPP
+415 TIQPDPP

-431 SLPLNSTFSPAGNG
+431 SLPLDSTFSPAGTG

-455 GINTTHTEYASRVVA
+455 GIRTTHTEYASRVVA

-557 AVAALTS
+557 SVAALTA

-576 NDDAQYYSPARAAT
+576 NDDAQYYSPARAST

-698 GGSAGGGGGGGGAG
+698 GGSAGGGGGGGGGDAG
-712 GGGGGSPS
+712 GGGGE
-720 GGGSS
+720 
-725 GGDSSDDGDTGG
+725 DGG
-737 GGLNAVTKIV
+737 GGGTPLVEPEPAPKPIAAAPTPV
-747 PSAAGP
+747 PIMPVDIPNPESATGDQISAITPDQLAIIP
-753 PGSQI
+753 PEVFGQLPSE
-758 ALAGWGLETTRA
+758 ALAGLKAEQ
-770 VTFNDVNA
+770 
-778 SFSVVHGGHV
+778 
-788 NVTVPD
+788 
-794 LPPGTYVVHAVLAP
+794 
-808 TVGRA
+808 
-813 SFWDGFTV
+813 
-821 HASATPSSDPSPQTP
+821 ASALTAAQVSTIKPKNARGLQ
-836 VDVPVPDTPTSE
+836 
-848 PEASAEFLSFSGKKS
+848 PE
-863 ALSKAT
+863 T
-869 RSKLANLVKTYSGQE
+869 I
-884 VDAALIAYTNA
+884 AAL
-895 KSTKAADRRAKKR
+895 KPEH
-908 ASKIQRYLAK
+908 
-918 IGFDG
+918 
-923 DVSASVVSAGS
+923 V
-934 KIQRRGAI
+934 
-942 VYFAPKAAL
+942 AAL
-951 RDVDPDAVTS
+951 RPASVAQLQPAAIAAMSAEQVSALRPASVRRLVPAQLRRLAPSHVAALQPEHIRAMKPKQFRKLKPAAISALNPDHIQS
-961 LIVRTKKGKSPT
+961 LAKADLRGLRLRHIRALTGQQLAQMAPRQLRSLKPK
-973 VDGQVRGSQ
+973 QVRALTPQQLSELTASQ
-982 YLPPG
+982 
-987 LGSSLTVDRDLGLR
+987 RKALGLR
-1001 MYRVTFVEPVSAATA
+1001 A
-1016 QRVSSALARD
+1016 
-1026 PGIAFSE
+1026 
-1033 IDALV
+1033 
-1038 STMTTASSSSIKG
+1038 

>member
-1 MASQRMGVFALASA
+1 MASRRMGAVALASA
-15 CLAASL
+15 CLAGSL
-21 AWNGVPAIASNS
+21 ALSDVPAIATSS
-33 QAAPATSTSGDET
+33 QAAPATSATADETLGDEA
-46 IGSGTGTDG
+46 GTDG
-55 ESAESST
+55 DGADSST
-62 PVPESSPSPS
+62 PAPQSSPSPS

-87 ASTPESPGTPEDPES
+87 GSSPESPDATED
-102 SQASAESPSES
+102 AETSETSDDSPSES
-113 PSPTDSPLTSNDD
+113 PSPTDSPPTSDD
-126 VDDYIVVVRNEAYID
+126 VDDYIVVVRNAAYID

-193 LDSATFRTVKKTTT
+193 LHSATFRTVTKTTT
-207 NNLSSCD
+207 SNLSSCD

-238 INTNGGAV
+238 VNANGGAV

-284 VEFGQGTISDGSPK
+284 VEFGRGTISDGSTK
-298 NVFWAEWVDVAEY
+298 NVFWAEWIDVAEY

-316 RQEFQMLIIEE
+316 RQEFQMLIIEQS
-327 PDGATIEFRYV
+327 DGATIEFRYV

-354 FADPTDSNNTVRIP
+354 FAAPTDSNNTVRIP

-382 QFGGS
+382 KSGGS
-387 TGIWSYGVG
+387 TGVWSYSVA

-415 SIQPDPP
+415 TIQPDPP

-431 SLPLNSTFSPAGNG
+431 SLPLDSTFTPAGTG

-455 GINTTHTEYASRVVA
+455 GIRTTHTEYASRVVA

-492 GTAVGSTYGV
+492 GTAVGSTYGA

-511 RVLNCYGNG
+511 RVLNCSGNG

-576 NDDAQYYSPARAAT
+576 NDDAQYYSPARAPT

-619 SSILSAWYTSNTAS
+619 SSVLSAWHTSNTAS

-651 VYLGLNPGSTPAQ
+651 VYLGLNTGATPAQ

-698 GGSAGGGGGGGGAG
+698 GGSAGGGGGAGGAGGAGGGSGGGGGAG
-712 GGGGGSPS
+712 GGS
-720 GGGSS
+720 GGG
-725 GGDSSDDGDTGG
+725 GG
-737 GGLNAVTKIV
+737 GAPVVEPEPVPKPIAAAPTPGPVTPVV
-747 PSAAGP
+747 PVDIP
-753 PGSQI
+753 NPGSATGDQI
-758 ALAGWGLETTRA
+758 NAITPDQVAVIPPEVFGQLPSEALAGLKPEQASALTAAQVSTIKPKNARGLQPETIAALKPEHITALRP
-770 VTFNDVNA
+770 A
-778 SFSVVHGGHV
+778 SVARLQPAAIAALSGEQVSALRPASVRRL
-788 NVTVPD
+788 VPAQ
-794 LPPGTYVVHAVLAP
+794 LRRLAP
-808 TVGRA
+808 SHT
-813 SFWDGFTV
+813 
-821 HASATPSSDPSPQTP
+821 
-836 VDVPVPDTPTSE
+836 
-848 PEASAEFLSFSGKKS
+848 S
-863 ALSKAT
+863 ALQPEHIRAMKPKQFQ
-869 RSKLANLVKTYSGQE
+869 KLKPAAI
-884 VDAALIAYTNA
+884 AALNPDHIQSLA
-895 KSTKAADRRAKKR
+895 KADLRGLRLRHIRALTEEQLAQMALRQLRSLKPKQVRALTPEQLSELTASQRRALGVR
-908 ASKIQRYLAK
+908 A
-918 IGFDG
+918 
-923 DVSASVVSAGS
+923 
-934 KIQRRGAI
+934 
-942 VYFAPKAAL
+942 
-951 RDVDPDAVTS
+951 
-961 LIVRTKKGKSPT
+961 
-973 VDGQVRGSQ
+973 
-982 YLPPG
+982 
-987 LGSSLTVDRDLGLR
+987 
-1001 MYRVTFVEPVSAATA
+1001 
-1016 QRVSSALARD
+1016 
-1026 PGIAFSE
+1026 
-1033 IDALV
+1033 
-1038 STMTTASSSSIKG
+1038 

>member
-1 MASQRMGVFALASA
+1 M
-15 CLAASL
+15 
-21 AWNGVPAIASNS
+21 
-33 QAAPATSTSGDET
+33 
-46 IGSGTGTDG
+46 
-55 ESAESST
+55 
-62 PVPESSPSPS
+62 
-72 PSPSLSPSPSPGSSP
+72 
-87 ASTPESPGTPEDPES
+87 
-102 SQASAESPSES
+102 
-113 PSPTDSPLTSNDD
+113 
-126 VDDYIVVVRNEAYID
+126 
-141 SIKSKAEDLGGE
+141 
-153 SDKELRGAVDGFTAA
+153 RGAVDGFTAA
-168 LTPLDVNELRADPN
+168 LTPLDVNELRSDPN

-193 LDSATFRTVKKTTT
+193 LDSATFRTVTKTTT
-207 NNLSSCD
+207 SNLSSCD

-238 INTNGGAV
+238 VNTNGGAV

-279 AANGT
+279 SANGT
-284 VEFGQGTISDGSPK
+284 VEFGRGTISDGSTK
-298 NVFWAEWVDVAEY
+298 NVFWAEWIDVAEY

-327 PDGATIEFRYV
+327 SDGATIEFRYV

-382 QFGGS
+382 KSGGS
-387 TGIWSYGVG
+387 TGIWSYSVA

-415 SIQPDPP
+415 TIQPNPP

-431 SLPLNSTFSPAGNG
+431 SLPLDSTFTPAGNG
-445 SGVTVYVIDT
+445 AGVTVYVIDT
-455 GINTTHTEYASRVVA
+455 GIRTTHTEYASRVVA

-576 NDDAQYYSPARAAT
+576 NDDAQYYSPARAST

-698 GGSAGGGGGGGGAG
+698 GGSAGGGGGGDAGGGGGDAG
-712 GGGGGSPS
+712 GGGGGGGGS
-720 GGGSS
+720 GGG
-725 GGDSSDDGDTGG
+725 GDAGG
-737 GGLNAVTKIV
+737 GGDTPVVEPEPAPTPIAAAPTPVPVVPVEIPNPESATGDQINAITPDQMAIIPPEVFGQL
-747 PSAAGP
+747 PSE
-753 PGSQI
+753 
-758 ALAGWGLETTRA
+758 ALAGLKPEQ
-770 VTFNDVNA
+770 
-778 SFSVVHGGHV
+778 
-788 NVTVPD
+788 
-794 LPPGTYVVHAVLAP
+794 
-808 TVGRA
+808 
-813 SFWDGFTV
+813 
-821 HASATPSSDPSPQTP
+821 ASALTAAQVSTIKPKNARGLQ
-836 VDVPVPDTPTSE
+836 
-848 PEASAEFLSFSGKKS
+848 PE
-863 ALSKAT
+863 T
-869 RSKLANLVKTYSGQE
+869 I
-884 VDAALIAYTNA
+884 AAL
-895 KSTKAADRRAKKR
+895 KPEH
-908 ASKIQRYLAK
+908 
-918 IGFDG
+918 
-923 DVSASVVSAGS
+923 V
-934 KIQRRGAI
+934 
-942 VYFAPKAAL
+942 AAL
-951 RDVDPDAVTS
+951 RPASVARLQPAAIAAMSGEQVSALRPASVRRLVPAQLRRLAPSHVAALQPEHIRAMKPKQFRKLKPAAIAALNPDHIQS
-961 LIVRTKKGKSPT
+961 LAKA
-973 VDGQVRGSQ
+973 
-982 YLPPG
+982 
-987 LGSSLTVDRDLGLR
+987 DLRGLR
-1001 MYRVTFVEPVSAATA
+1001 LRHIRALTGEQLAQMATRQLRGLKPKQERA
-1016 QRVSSALARD
+1016 LTPQQLSELTAPQRRALGVRA
-1026 PGIAFSE
+1026 
-1033 IDALV
+1033 
-1038 STMTTASSSSIKG
+1038 